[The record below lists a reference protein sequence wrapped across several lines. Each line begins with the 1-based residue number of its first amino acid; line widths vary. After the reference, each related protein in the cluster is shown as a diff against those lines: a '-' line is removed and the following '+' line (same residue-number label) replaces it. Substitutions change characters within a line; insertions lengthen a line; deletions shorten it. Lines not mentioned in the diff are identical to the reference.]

1 MEEVTLVVS
10 MSGENLDS
18 EAAAG
23 LLLKLRTDF
32 SGVSL
37 LSAEG
42 CNPIKDQG
50 IRGYGIFLLSIS

>member
-1 MEEVTLVVS
+1 MVS

-42 CNPIKDQG
+42 YNPIKDQG
-50 IRGYGIFLLSIS
+50 IKGYGIFLLSIS

>member
-1 MEEVTLVVS
+1 MWSLWLVGVFT
-10 MSGENLDS
+10 

-23 LLLKLRTDF
+23 LLLKLRTNF

-42 CNPIKDQG
+42 YNPFKDQG
-50 IRGYGIFLLSIS
+50 IKGYGIFLLSIS